1 MVGTVT
7 FSVLVQQ
14 DLPVRESCNAS
25 HIVTT
30 LLGYAETTAVDNIT
44 VNFMQFTDNFCCLK
58 VRL

>member
-1 MVGTVT
+1 MGPVT

-14 DLPVRESCNAS
+14 DLPVRESCNVS

-44 VNFMQFTDNFCCLK
+44 VKLIQFTDNFCCLK